1 MRDGGGRLSSSP
13 VGWLDR
19 VTGYL
24 TSRYGLLLSMLLA
37 LLFTY
42 PFTADR
48 RGARFLLDSA
58 WLFVTVSLVR
68 AMWPR
73 RALRRVLLALGVPTI
88 VVGALAGSAGLD
100 SLHPLSLALRVALL
114 AVILVGLFG
123 SLLER
128 ERITMDAVL
137 GACCIYLLLGVGW
150 SNVYGLLQWA
160 DPTTFALSAREAPG
174 VELELLYFSLIT
186 MTTVG
191 YGDITPATGLA
202 RMVAAIEA
210 LVAQLYL
217 AIIIARFVGMELVH
231 RDRRP
236 PA

>member
-1 MRDGGGRLSSSP
+1 MTS
-13 VGWLDR
+13 
-19 VTGYL
+19 YL
-24 TSRYGLLLSMLLA
+24 ASRYGLLLSALLA

-42 PFTADR
+42 PFTADD
-48 RGARFLLDSA
+48 RGTRFVLDGLWLLVIA
-58 WLFVTVSLVR
+58 SLVR
-68 AMWPR
+68 AIWPR
-73 RALRRVLLALGVPTI
+73 RALRRVVLALGVPTI
-88 VVGALAGSAGLD
+88 VVGASAASAGLAQ
-100 SLHPLSLALRVALL
+100 LYPLSLALRVVLL
-114 AVILVGLFG
+114 GVILVGLFA

-137 GACCIYLLLGVGW
+137 GACCIYLLLGIGW
-150 SNVYGLLQWA
+150 SGIYGLLQCA
-160 DPTTFALSAREAPG
+160 DPSTFALSGQGTSG
-174 VELELLYFSLIT
+174 VELELMYFSLIT

-191 YGDITPATGLA
+191 YGDITPATGLG
-202 RMVAAIEA
+202 RMIAAIEA